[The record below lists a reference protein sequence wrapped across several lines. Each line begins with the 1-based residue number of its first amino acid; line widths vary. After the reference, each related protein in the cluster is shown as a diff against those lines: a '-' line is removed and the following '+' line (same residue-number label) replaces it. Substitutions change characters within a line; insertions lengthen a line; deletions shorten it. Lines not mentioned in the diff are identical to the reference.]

1 MFKATMMAISLL
13 AMTAATGCA
22 IHTQGPVKEVAYDF
36 SDHDFYDR
44 AYAPSPDYATA
55 VASAD
60 AADDDA
66 GDDSDAKAKHAKDE
80 GDDDTQVVVIV
91 GKSGKVT
98 IEQGGSSAEVDR
110 KGNVAVDGAV
120 VDSGKPQTEA
130 PAPAAKDDHAHIH
143 IDGVSVDLPPA
154 QAPAKPGPARPQPRT
169 TR

>member
-1 MFKATMMAISLL
+1 MGAATETGGVHPPTEQRVGEARANMFKATMMAISLL

-44 AYAPSPDYATA
+44 SYAPSPDYGTA

-60 AADDDA
+60 ADDAADDA
-66 GDDSDAKAKHAKDE
+66 ADAKAKQTKDE
-80 GDDDTQVVVIV
+80 GDDADTQVVVIV

-98 IEQGGSSAEVDR
+98 IEQGGNSAEVDP

-120 VDSGKPQTEA
+120 VDSGDPQAEA
-130 PAPAAKDDHAHIH
+130 PAP
-143 IDGVSVDLPPA
+143 
-154 QAPAKPGPARPQPRT
+154 PQPRT